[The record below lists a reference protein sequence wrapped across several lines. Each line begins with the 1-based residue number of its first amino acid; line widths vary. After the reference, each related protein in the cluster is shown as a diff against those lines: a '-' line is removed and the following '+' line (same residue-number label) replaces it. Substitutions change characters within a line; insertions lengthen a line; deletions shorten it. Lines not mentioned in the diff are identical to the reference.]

1 MANGK
6 YTAAQKRAYAR
17 KMKGRRGGAAQ
28 QKFKLRRPKQRV
40 ARQLQPVLETKKYSG
55 FRNGAPTGVA
65 TTYMTTTNASL
76 VMVPPAFMN
85 LKEDGTAN
93 LPINSGVEGN
103 DIFARYLTEKL
114 LIEYP
119 ASSYAPSD
127 TQVRPMELIYGW
139 CKPLN
144 LTSLTTPARDTC
156 IRSDLVNHVLHQV
169 AEDFDQA
176 NDTMLF
182 NDKKRRS
189 YNIIS
194 RRKILPNHNRNV
206 ISNSWVP
213 DDATKLRGGPTPIR
227 RNVTWKMNKKIELTR
242 TADTGSTTPNPDP
255 VDPFMYPNQ
264 AYIPFIVLHN
274 PDFAKYT
281 PNAGG
286 KISQIKVTR
295 NSCLWFNDA

>member
-1 MANGK
+1 
-6 YTAAQKRAYAR
+6 
-17 KMKGRRGGAAQ
+17 MKGRRGGAAQ

-156 IRSDLVNHVLHQV
+156 IRS
-169 AEDFDQA
+169 
-176 NDTMLF
+176 M
-182 NDKKRRS
+182 
-189 YNIIS
+189 
-194 RRKILPNHNRNV
+194 
-206 ISNSWVP
+206 
-213 DDATKLRGGPTPIR
+213 
-227 RNVTWKMNKKIELTR
+227 
-242 TADTGSTTPNPDP
+242 
-255 VDPFMYPNQ
+255 
-264 AYIPFIVLHN
+264 
-274 PDFAKYT
+274 
-281 PNAGG
+281 
-286 KISQIKVTR
+286 
-295 NSCLWFNDA
+295 